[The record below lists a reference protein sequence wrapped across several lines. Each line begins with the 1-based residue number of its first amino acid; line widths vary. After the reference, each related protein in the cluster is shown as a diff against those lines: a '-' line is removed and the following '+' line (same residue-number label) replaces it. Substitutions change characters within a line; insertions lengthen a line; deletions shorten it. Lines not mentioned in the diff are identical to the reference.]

1 MTNSKCKMPC
11 VGGLY
16 TSHSNPYEE
25 LPAVCMY
32 NSKVIVFFRV
42 MLCIFL
48 PWYVQASV
56 PVRVTE
62 LVSQSYKRFG
72 HITVKHIER
81 LRERA
86 RLRVVKVMGHMG
98 VT

>member
-1 MTNSKCKMPC
+1 M
-11 VGGLY
+11 
-16 TSHSNPYEE
+16 
-25 LPAVCMY
+25 
-32 NSKVIVFFRV
+32 
-42 MLCIFL
+42 
-48 PWYVQASV
+48 QASV